1 MTQDQLPA
9 FLAVITPRIL
19 SQLVEK
25 KSITEQEAIR
35 LFYNSDVYA
44 TLEKEETKLW
54 HLSAETLYALLDE
67 ELTTGTVS
75 YPEEQ

>member
-1 MTQDQLPA
+1 MTQDQLPT
-9 FLAVITPRIL
+9 FLAVVTPRIL
-19 SQLVEK
+19 SMLVERK
-25 KSITEQEAIR
+25 RITEQEAIR
-35 LFYNSDVYA
+35 ILYNSDVYA

>member
-1 MTQDQLPA
+1 MTQDQLPT

-25 KSITEQEAIR
+25 KSITEHEAIR
-35 LFYNSDVYA
+35 LLYNSDVYA

>member
-1 MTQDQLPA
+1 MTKDQLPT
-9 FLAVITPRIL
+9 FLAILIPRIL
-19 SQLVEK
+19 SQLVVK
-25 KSITEQEAIR
+25 KNITEQEAIR

-54 HLSAETLYALLDE
+54 HLSAETLYELLDE
-67 ELTTGTVS
+67 ELITGTVL

>member
-9 FLAVITPRIL
+9 FLAVVTPRIL

-25 KSITEQEAIR
+25 KNITEQEAIR
-35 LFYNSDVYA
+35 IFYNSDVYA
-44 TLEKEETKLW
+44 TLEKEDTKLW
-54 HLSAETLYALLDE
+54 HLSAETLYAMLDE
-67 ELTTGTVS
+67 EMSTGNVT

>member
-1 MTQDQLPA
+1 MTQDQLSS
-9 FLAVITPRIL
+9 FLAIITPRIL
-19 SQLVEK
+19 SQLVDN
-25 KSITEQEAIR
+25 KSITEYEAIR

-54 HLSAETLYALLDE
+54 HLSAETLYTLLDE
-67 ELTTGTVS
+67 ELTAGTVS